1 MWPPVAYNDITLEMI
16 FYSWKDRV
24 LINKTLKEHLI
35 WEKETIPDTD
45 TDTE

>member
-16 FYSWKDRV
+16 FLAWKDRV
-24 LINKTLKEHLI
+24 LINKTYYQI
-35 WEKETIPDTD
+35 WESETIPDTD